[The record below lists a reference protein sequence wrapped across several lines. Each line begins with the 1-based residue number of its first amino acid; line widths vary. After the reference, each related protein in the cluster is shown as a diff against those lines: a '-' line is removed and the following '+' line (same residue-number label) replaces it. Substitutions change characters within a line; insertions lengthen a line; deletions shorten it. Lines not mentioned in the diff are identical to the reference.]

1 MSDQSNYRQIMKATS
16 LFGGVQIFNI
26 IISVVRSKFVAVLL
40 GPSGM
45 GIMGLLLSTTNL
57 ISRLTNFGLG
67 TSAVK
72 DIAAASGSEN
82 SNRIDTVVTVVRRM
96 VWITG
101 ILGLIITLIFS
112 SWLSQITFGNHN
124 YTIAFIW
131 LSISLLLNQLS
142 SGQLVILQ
150 GLRKLQYLA
159 KANLLG
165 SIFGLLFTL
174 PLYYIWGIDG
184 IVPAIMGAALF
195 SLILSWYYSGKVKI
209 NKVKITTKQTL
220 AEGKNMLQIGL
231 MISLSGFF
239 SVAAAHIVRIFISRI
254 GGVDQVGLYNA
265 GFAIL
270 YTYVGLIFSAMA
282 TDYYPRLSAVANDNL
297 ICNKT
302 INQQSEIAIL
312 ILAPIIIVF
321 LVFIN
326 WVIILLYSKQF
337 LAVSDM
343 MYWASLGMFFKAS
356 GWAIAFLFLAK
367 GDSKIYFWTEL
378 SSNIIKLVFNIL
390 GFYLGGLSG
399 LGISFLL
406 FYFLYLVQVFLVSK
420 IKFQYSFSNS
430 FKKIFLIQFGLA
442 LLCLLSVKFLNDQ
455 NRLIMGILLIGLS
468 VLLSITE
475 IEKRLGLFSLL
486 KKYKSI

>member
-1 MSDQSNYRQIMKATS
+1 MSEQSSYRQIMKATS

-45 GIMGLLLSTTNL
+45 GIMGLLLSTTGL
-57 ISRLTNFGLG
+57 ITRLTNFGLG

-72 DIAAASGSEN
+72 DIAAAFGSGN
-82 SNRIDTVVTVVRRM
+82 SNRIDTVITVVRRM

-101 ILGLIITLIFS
+101 ILGVIITALFS
-112 SWLSQITFGNHN
+112 SWLSQITFGNKN

-131 LSISLLLNQLS
+131 LSISLLLTQLS

-165 SIFGLLFTL
+165 SVFGLIVTI
-174 PLYYIWGIDG
+174 PLYYIWGVDG
-184 IVPAIMGAALF
+184 IVPAIMGTAIF

-209 NKVKITTKQTL
+209 KKVKLTTKQTL

-270 YTYVGLIFSAMA
+270 YTYFGLIFSAMA

-312 ILAPIIIVF
+312 ILAPILMIF

-326 WVIILLYSKQF
+326 WVIILLYSRQF
-337 LAVSDM
+337 ISVSDM
-343 MYWASLGMFFKAS
+343 IYWATLGIFFKAS
-356 GWAIAFLFLAK
+356 SWAIAFLFLAK
-367 GDSKIYFWTEL
+367 GESKIYFWTEV
-378 SSNIIKLVFNIL
+378 SANTIKLFFNIL
-390 GFYLGGLSG
+390 GYYLGGLSG
-399 LGISFLL
+399 LGISFVIY
-406 FYFLYLVQVFLVSK
+406 YFLYLLQVFWVSK
-420 IKFQYSFSNS
+420 IKFQFSFSNS

-442 LLCLLSVKFLNDQ
+442 LLCLLSVKFLTDP
-455 NRLIMGILLIGLS
+455 NRLIIGVFLIGSS
-468 VLLSITE
+468 VLYSLIE
-475 IEKRLGLFSLL
+475 LEKRLSMLAFL

>member
-1 MSDQSNYRQIMKATS
+1 MSEQSSYRQIMKATS

-26 IISVVRSKFVAVLL
+26 ILSVVRSKFVAVLL

-72 DIAAASGSEN
+72 DIAAASGSGN

-101 ILGLIITLIFS
+101 ILGLVITLILS
-112 SWLSQITFGNHN
+112 SWLSQLTFGNHN

-150 GLRKLQYLA
+150 GLRKLHYLA

-165 SIFGLLFTL
+165 SVSGLLFTL

-184 IVPAIMGAALF
+184 IVPAIMGTAIF
-195 SLILSWYYSGKVKI
+195 SLILSWYYSRKVSI
-209 NKVKITTKQTL
+209 NKVKITTTQTL

-254 GGVDQVGLYNA
+254 GGVDQVGFYNA

-282 TDYYPRLSAVANDNL
+282 TDYYPRLSAVADDNI
-297 ICNKT
+297 ICHKT

-326 WVIILLYSKQF
+326 WVIVLLYSKQF
-337 LAVSDM
+337 LSVRDM

-356 GWAIAFLFLAK
+356 SWAIAFLFLAK

-378 SSNIIKLVFNIL
+378 SSNTVKLIFNIL

-399 LGISFLL
+399 LGISFLIS
-406 FYFLYLVQVFLVSK
+406 YFLYLVQVFLVSK

-442 LLCLLSVKFLNDQ
+442 LLCLLSVKFLNDL
-455 NRLIMGILLIGLS
+455 NRLIMGIFLIGLS
-468 VLLSITE
+468 LLFSITE